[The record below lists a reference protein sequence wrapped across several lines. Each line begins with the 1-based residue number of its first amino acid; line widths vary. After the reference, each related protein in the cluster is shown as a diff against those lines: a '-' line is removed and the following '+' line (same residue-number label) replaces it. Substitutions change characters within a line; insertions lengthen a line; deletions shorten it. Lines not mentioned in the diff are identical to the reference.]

1 MKTRCMKLDWL
12 VPLVG
17 IAVVAAA
24 VAAAKAYL
32 DFERE
37 THTGEVL
44 TATLDRLSQGHQLS
58 LALKSIHD
66 GDAAAAARRLDLLL
80 CEHIVRIDS
89 ELPSADARARPFV
102 EDSFRRM
109 ALVRPRIAEGGP
121 ADSAKDFSDDQF
133 AAEQIL
139 SRALAGAHTALVH

>member
-1 MKTRCMKLDWL
+1 MKLDWL

-44 TATLDRLSQGHQLS
+44 TATLDRLSQDHQLS
-58 LALKSIHD
+58 LALKSIRD

-80 CEHIVRIDS
+80 CEHIVRLDS
-89 ELPSADARARPFV
+89 ELASADPRTRTYV
-102 EDSFRRM
+102 EDAFQRI
-109 ALVRPRIAEGGP
+109 ALVRPRVVQAQ
-121 ADSAKDFSDDQF
+121 SANSATEYSDDQI
-133 AAEQIL
+133 AAERIL
-139 SRALAGAHTALVH
+139 GRVSVAHHTALAN

>member
-1 MKTRCMKLDWL
+1 M
-12 VPLVG
+12 VG

-24 VAAAKAYL
+24 VAAAKVYL

-37 THTGEVL
+37 THSGEVL
-44 TATLDRLSQGHQLS
+44 TSTLDRLYQGHQLS
-58 LALKSIHD
+58 LALKSIRD

-89 ELPSADARARPFV
+89 EVPTADAGTRPFV

-109 ALVRPRIAEGGP
+109 ALVRPRIAEGGA
-121 ADSAKDFSDDQF
+121 ADSAKDLNEDQS
-133 AAEQIL
+133 AAERIL
-139 SRALAGAHTALVH
+139 TRALAGAQTALAH